1 MYHRE
6 CVYCAYRECVTNL
19 NSRCTQWNVDTIKHY
34 RECVINSNNLV
45 TVICDFDRLRA
56 KKKSNKEYTWHHC
69 QQFRCNNYLVWAMKM
84 EATVSIRRTI
94 ESMKEEKPKENAL
107 EKTMA
112 EQALQFVREDNARDL
127 WLKIK
132 KAYMG
137 AAEDQK
143 IDALVTI

>member
-1 MYHRE
+1 
-6 CVYCAYRECVTNL
+6 
-19 NSRCTQWNVDTIKHY
+19 
-34 RECVINSNNLV
+34 
-45 TVICDFDRLRA
+45 
-56 KKKSNKEYTWHHC
+56 
-69 QQFRCNNYLVWAMKM
+69 M